1 MNQLSK
7 NNNNY
12 GHIGGPEINE
22 IKTIEPGN
30 KPIINNNNIKIK
42 DKYKQ
47 LHEEIPD
54 EYELNSKN
62 KLNDNINESNISFN
76 NNQDLS
82 LLSRGEES
90 LPDLSNIYPN
100 I

>member
-1 MNQLSK
+1 MMN
-7 NNNNY
+7 
-12 GHIGGPEINE
+12 IN
-22 IKTIEPGN
+22 GL
-30 KPIINNNNIKIK
+30 IIIYTSN
-42 DKYKQ
+42 KYKQ
-47 LHEEIPD
+47 LHEEIPN